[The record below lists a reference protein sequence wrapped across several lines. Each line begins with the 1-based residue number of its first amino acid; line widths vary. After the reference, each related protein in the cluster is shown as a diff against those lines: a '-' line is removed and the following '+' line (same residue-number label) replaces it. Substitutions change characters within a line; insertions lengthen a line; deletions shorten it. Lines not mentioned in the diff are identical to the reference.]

1 MKVTATIF
9 MPTTTPQQKISQ
21 VKFFG
26 GEEVSVKLIG
36 DTFDA
41 SAKAAKEYAQAN
53 SQAFIDPF
61 DNINIIAGQGT
72 VAAEIFNEAKKS
84 EFQVDYLFA
93 AIGGGG
99 LISGVSTYTKAV
111 SPTTAVIGV
120 EPLGAQSMRA
130 AFNEGKPVMLES
142 VEKFVDGAAVKQ
154 VGELTYAHT
163 LEYVDQLLAVDEG
176 QVCTTILELYTKQAI
191 VVEPAGALS
200 VSGLELMKDD
210 IKGKNVVCI
219 ISGGNN
225 DINRMEEIEERS
237 LIFEGLKH
245 YFVINFPQRP
255 GALREF
261 VTDILGP
268 DDDITRFEYTKKVN
282 RGTGPVILATA
293 PSNEVTADQ
302 QQLQKSI
309 EENKKL
315 ADQRKA
321 EEKARNEGEI
331 SESTEQS
338 NSVTEAN
345 YDLTSE
351 EIKKA
356 QSMEITAFGDSVILD
371 AAAGLQE
378 IFPKM
383 LVDGEV
389 GRQLYTSAPAI
400 QQLEKDKV
408 LKDNVLVGLGTNGSF
423 TEAQFD
429 EFMAA
434 IGPERKVYW
443 VNVRVPTRRWQNEV
457 NTMLEN
463 MKKKYNNLVVIDWYD
478 YSNEHEEWFYD
489 DRVHPNVEGQD
500 VYQCEY
506 PDSRLIE
513 PQ

>member
-1 MKVTATIF
+1 MKLTKTKVDEAYEVLKDVVTETPLQYDLYLSQKYQCNVYLKREDLQKVRSFKLRGAYYAIKQTPHDQLKNGVVCASAGNHAQGVAFTCHEMKVPATIF
-9 MPTTTPQQKISQ
+9 MPTTTPQQKVSQ

-26 GEEVSVKLIG
+26 GEEVAVKLIG

-41 SAKAAKEYAQAN
+41 SAKAAKDYAKTN
-53 SQAFIDPF
+53 NQAFIDPF
-61 DNINIIAGQGT
+61 DDINIMAGQGT

-99 LISGVSTYTKAV
+99 LISGVSTYTKEV

-154 VGELTYAHT
+154 VGELTYNHT
-163 LEYVDQLLAVDEG
+163 LEYVDELLAVDEG

-200 VSGLELMKDD
+200 VSGLELMKED

-282 RGTGPVILATA
+282 RGTGPVILGILLK
-293 PSNEVTADQ
+293 E
-302 QQLQKSI
+302 K
-309 EENKKL
+309 EELPNLLKK
-315 ADQRKA
+315 
-321 EEKARNEGEI
+321 I
-331 SESTEQS
+331 SAFDPNFIDLKN
-338 NSVTEAN
+338 NSSLYA
-345 YDLTSE
+345 L
-351 EIKKA
+351 
-356 QSMEITAFGDSVILD
+356 
-371 AAAGLQE
+371 
-378 IFPKM
+378 
-383 LVDGEV
+383 LV
-389 GRQLYTSAPAI
+389 
-400 QQLEKDKV
+400 
-408 LKDNVLVGLGTNGSF
+408 
-423 TEAQFD
+423 
-429 EFMAA
+429 
-434 IGPERKVYW
+434 
-443 VNVRVPTRRWQNEV
+443 
-457 NTMLEN
+457 
-463 MKKKYNNLVVIDWYD
+463 
-478 YSNEHEEWFYD
+478 
-489 DRVHPNVEGQD
+489 
-500 VYQCEY
+500 
-506 PDSRLIE
+506 
-513 PQ
+513 